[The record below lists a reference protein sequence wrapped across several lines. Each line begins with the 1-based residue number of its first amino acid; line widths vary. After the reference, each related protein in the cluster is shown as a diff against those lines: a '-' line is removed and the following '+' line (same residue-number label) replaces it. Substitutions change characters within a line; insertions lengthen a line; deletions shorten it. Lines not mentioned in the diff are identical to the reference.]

1 VTKEYKEIINT
12 AVKIYF
18 SNNISAK
25 EAIERA
31 KNIVA
36 GGNLYASR

>member
-1 VTKEYKEIINT
+1 MRTEYKEIVDT

-25 EAIERA
+25 EAIEKA
-31 KNIVA
+31 KNIWRTK
-36 GGNLYASR
+36 S

>member
-1 VTKEYKEIINT
+1 MTKEYKEIVDK

-31 KNIVA
+31 KSIWRTK
-36 GGNLYASR
+36 S